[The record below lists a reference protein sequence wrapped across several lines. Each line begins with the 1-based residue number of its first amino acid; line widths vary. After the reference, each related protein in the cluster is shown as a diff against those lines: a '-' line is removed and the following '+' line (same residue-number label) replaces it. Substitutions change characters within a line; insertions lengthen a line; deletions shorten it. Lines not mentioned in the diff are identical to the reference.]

1 MLYSCL
7 LHLTSVYFR
16 ESVHFPYK
24 NDFLVLLRRSNNA
37 IRMKIKVYILVQ
49 ILEKNHT
56 SVCFERR
63 KTLGSLPAT
72 GYQKMFLN
80 DPEKDVKPPKVK
92 SIKA

>member
-1 MLYSCL
+1 MRFSKIVIFFYSVL
-7 LHLTSVYFR
+7 DYQKGEYT
-16 ESVHFPYK
+16 VHFSTGQVVK
-24 NDFLVLLRRSNNA
+24 
-37 IRMKIKVYILVQ
+37 RMKIKIYILVQ
-49 ILEKNHT
+49 ILEKNHK